1 MRTYSFYLYLRPI
14 VHWEGGFHSNFG
26 TKPFFYHQNQQKM
39 FKIIQQSDYKVNK
52 WSGGIT
58 RELFILPHDSSL
70 AERNFNL
77 RISSAVIHLTES
89 TFSDFSHYQ
98 RFLLPVEGNITL
110 YIDGRAHQLSNALP
124 FAFDGSKSVRSANSS
139 GAIDFN
145 VICRKDYKTKVTVVH
160 KGESKKNTKTF
171 IFALEDIDINGRKV
185 EKYNSVLTSEPYK
198 FTGKAVVVEIP

>member
-1 MRTYSFYLYLRPI
+1 MRTYSFYLYLRHI
-14 VHWEGGFHSNFG
+14 VHWEGGFHFNFG
-26 TKPFFYHQNQQKM
+26 TKLFSYHQNQQKM
-39 FKIIQQSDYKVNK
+39 FKIIQQSDYKVNQ

-89 TFSDFSHYQ
+89 TFSDFSNYQ

-110 YIDGRAHQLSNALP
+110 YIDGHAHQLSNDLP
-124 FAFDGSKSVRSANSS
+124 FAFDGSKSVRSENSS

-145 VICRKDYKTKVTVVH
+145 VICRKDYKTKVTVAC
-160 KGESKKNTKTF
+160 KGESDETATTF

-185 EKYNSVLTSEPYK
+185 EKYNSVLTTEPYK

>member
-1 MRTYSFYLYLRPI
+1 
-14 VHWEGGFHSNFG
+14 
-26 TKPFFYHQNQQKM
+26 M

-89 TFSDFSHYQ
+89 TFSDFSNYQ

-110 YIDGRAHQLSNALP
+110 YIDGRAHQLSNDLP
-124 FAFDGSKSVRSANSS
+124 FAFDGSKNVRSVNSS

-145 VICRKDYKTKVTVVH
+145 VICRKDYKTKVTVAC
-160 KGESKKNTKTF
+160 KGESDETTTF
-171 IFALEDIDINGRKV
+171 IFALEDLDINGRKV
-185 EKYNSVLTSEPYK
+185 EKYNSILTTEPYQ

>member
-1 MRTYSFYLYLRPI
+1 MRTNSFYLYLRPI
-14 VHWEGGFHSNFG
+14 VHWESGFYSNFG
-26 TKPFFYHQNQQKM
+26 AKLFFYHQNQQKM
-39 FKIIQQSDYKVNK
+39 FKIIQQSDYKVNQ

-70 AERNFNL
+70 AERNFDL

-89 TFSDFSHYQ
+89 TFSDFSNYQ

-110 YIDGRAHQLSNALP
+110 YIDGRAHQLSNDLP
-124 FAFDGSKSVRSANSS
+124 FAFDGSKSVRSVNSS

-145 VICRKDYKTKVTVVH
+145 VICRKDYKTKVTVGH
-160 KGESKKNTKTF
+160 KGESEKTTTTF

-185 EKYNSVLTSEPYK
+185 EKYNSILTTEPYK
-198 FTGKAVVVEIP
+198 FTGKTVVVEIP

>member
-1 MRTYSFYLYLRPI
+1 
-14 VHWEGGFHSNFG
+14 
-26 TKPFFYHQNQQKM
+26 M
-39 FKIIQQSDYKVNK
+39 FKIIQQSDYKVNQ

-70 AERNFNL
+70 AERNFDL

-89 TFSDFSHYQ
+89 TFSDFSNYQ

-110 YIDGRAHQLSNALP
+110 YIDGRAHQLSNDLP
-124 FAFDGSKSVRSANSS
+124 FAFDGSKNVRSVNSS

-145 VICRKDYKTKVTVVH
+145 VICRKDYKTKVTVAC
-160 KGESKKNTKTF
+160 KGESEKTTTTF

-185 EKYNSVLTSEPYK
+185 EKYNSILTTEPYK